1 MPLALG
7 TLVICDEPFIRR
19 PLPKMIS
26 SAELP
31 MMDDVIYEYKRDIC
45 ISQIHNNHTWHVQW
59 EALLKTLA
67 PSVAA

>member
-1 MPLALG
+1 
-7 TLVICDEPFIRR
+7 
-19 PLPKMIS
+19 MIS

-59 EALLKTLA
+59 EALLKTLT